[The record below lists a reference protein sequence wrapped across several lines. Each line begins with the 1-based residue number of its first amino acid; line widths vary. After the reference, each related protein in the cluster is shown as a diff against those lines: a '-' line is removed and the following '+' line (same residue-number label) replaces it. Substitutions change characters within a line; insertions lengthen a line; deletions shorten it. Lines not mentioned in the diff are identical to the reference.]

1 MEIIFDTKQNVNYQ
15 YSKQIFDIKLYENG
29 NSCHSQT
36 VSELPPRL
44 PMGGDDVAAFHI

>member
-1 MEIIFDTKQNVNYQ
+1 MDIILDTKQNVNKYL
-15 YSKQIFDIKLYENG
+15 KQIFDIKLYENG

-44 PMGGDDVAAFHI
+44 PMGGDDVSAFHI